1 MKLQNY
7 KSYQQVHIW
16 TGIISGLLLFI
27 CFVAGALTMFK
38 APLNVWAMHDK
49 RIAFTKDL
57 HLVMKEL

>member
-38 APLNVWAMHDK
+38 APLNVWAMHEK
-49 RIAFTKDL
+49 KCASCY
-57 HLVMKEL
+57 